1 MERGETHGAP
11 PVELVSV
18 TGEPLDVGAV
28 YAALEGAAQGAVVL
42 FVGRVRDHTAERD
55 VTHLDYE
62 AYAGMAESELRA
74 LAAEARQRHG
84 AEGVA
89 LVHRVGRLEIGAA
102 AVIVAA
108 SAGHRPAAFAAARWL
123 IDTLKERVPIWK
135 REHFG
140 DGSEWISE
148 RP

>member
-1 MERGETHGAP
+1 MAP
-11 PVELVSV
+11 GDADTTPAAELVAV
-18 TGEPLDVGAV
+18 TSEPLDVGAV
-28 YAALEGAAQGAVVL
+28 YAALEGAGQGAVVL

-62 AYAGMAESELRA
+62 AYAGMAESELHT
-74 LAAEARQRHG
+74 LAAEARAEHG

-89 LVHRVGRLEIGAA
+89 LVHRVGRLEIGEA

-108 SAGHRPAAFAAARWL
+108 SAGHRPAAFEAARWL
-123 IDTLKERVPIWK
+123 IDTLKQRVPIWK